1 MRNPVL
7 RTGAIASNLLSLAGG
22 MPLAGVEMDAQYA
35 AGDLDFL
42 YSIDEIAHHMI
53 ILGYIHY
60 ARRPPSILDVGCGQ
74 GRLFELL
81 KNFRFKSYLGIDV
94 SRVAIGRTRSLA
106 RKKARFEVANFE
118 EWQPSKRFNM
128 IIFNE
133 SLYYAARPLEVLVR
147 YSRWL
152 TRGGSIIVS
161 MWRCSQ
167 NMAIWQ
173 DIHRE
178 FKVANAHTVENRRG
192 QIWDIELLR
201 PRNALQRLSGH
212 WVTLPL
218 MRRFLKVLVHKGSR

>member
-1 MRNPVL
+1 MPNPMR
-7 RTGAIASNLLSLAGG
+7 RTGALAYNLLSLAGG
-22 MPLAGVEMDAQYA
+22 MPLGGAEMDAQYA

-42 YSIDEIAHHMI
+42 FSMDEIAHHMI
-53 ILGYIHY
+53 ILGYVHY
-60 ARRPPSILDVGCGQ
+60 ARKPPTILDVGCGQ

-94 SRVAIGRTRSLA
+94 SRVAIGRTRPLA
-106 RKKARFEVANFE
+106 RKNARFEVARFE
-118 EWQPSKRFNM
+118 EWQPSQRFNV
-128 IIFNE
+128 IIFSE
-133 SLYYAARPLEVLVR
+133 ALYYAAHPLDELVR

-152 TRGGSIIVS
+152 TRGGSIIIS

-178 FKVANAHTVENRRG
+178 FKVANAHSVENRRG

-201 PRNALQRLSGH
+201 PRNALQRLSGR